1 MEKLRAINRG
11 KLWWRRV
18 AVDRPWGVVELRAIG
33 GCREVGKLRAIDL
46 WFIYI

>member
-18 AVDRPWGVVELRAIG
+18 AVDRPWGVVELRAMAG
-33 GCREVGKLRAIDL
+33 VGRWGSYGRSA
-46 WFIYI
+46 